1 MAEKFQ
7 SFWYLG
13 VHVSKDVFGPT
24 VDQWWLLKVFRGS
37 TSSGTWTSRTPTTAA
52 GQVCH
57 HVLRHSTEGALV
69 PHKNS
74 PEDHWHPTMQW
85 DAPHLVQ
92 LHERSTPPWMQT
104 LYLCHLHSATEP
116 CMLVWPHWAATF
128 TPQLS
133 HYWAQ
138 NIHFPA
144 NWTAFSISAHTRSS
158 CYTLVQHRSASTPPI
173 PSP

>member
-1 MAEKFQ
+1 MAEKIQ
-7 SFWYLG
+7 SFWYQQRCLWTNSG
-13 VHVSKDVFGPT
+13 SVVVI
-24 VDQWWLLKVFRGS
+24 KVFRGS
-37 TSSGTWTSRTPTTAA
+37 TSSGTWTNRTT
-52 GQVCH
+52 GQVCQ

-116 CMLVWPHWAATF
+116 CTLVWPHWAATF

-138 NIHFPA
+138 NIHSPA

-158 CYTLVQHRSASTPPI
+158 CYTLVQHRSASTPLI

>member
-1 MAEKFQ
+1 MSAKM
-7 SFWYLG
+7 SL
-13 VHVSKDVFGPT
+13 
-24 VDQWWLLKVFRGS
+24 DQQWISGGYKGLQRLHFFRNLNQQNNS
-37 TSSGTWTSRTPTTAA
+37 CWSSLSAL
-52 GQVCH
+52 
-57 HVLRHSTEGALV
+57 LRHSTEGALV

-116 CMLVWPHWAATF
+116 CTLVWPHWAATF

-138 NIHFPA
+138 NIHSPA

-158 CYTLVQHRSASTPPI
+158 CYTLVQHRSASTPLI